1 MESIAVK
8 SMIGIWESIG
18 IGLGLGAAAG
28 FRVLVP
34 FLMLSIAARFGHLPL
49 ADNMAWLSTYPAL
62 ISLAIALL
70 IEVLAYSIPWLDT
83 ALDTIAL
90 PIAAI
95 AGTFLMAFAV
105 NQYDPLL
112 QWSLAIIA
120 GGGTAATT
128 RGLSSLTRIISTATS
143 GGLSN
148 FVVAIAELVGAIGLS
163 ILALTMPFLM
173 VGVVLVLLGG
183 LIWRLFQVRTMRSR
197 QAASTAE

>member
-1 MESIAVK
+1 MDIL
-8 SMIGIWESIG
+8 ESIG

-28 FRVLVP
+28 FRTLVP
-34 FLMLSIAARFGHLPL
+34 FLILSLAALYGHVPL
-49 ADNMAWLSTYPAL
+49 AENMQWLGTYPAL

-70 IEVLAYSIPWLDT
+70 IEILAYSIPWLDT

-90 PIAAI
+90 PIAAA
-95 AGTFLMAFAV
+95 AGTLLMALAV

-143 GGLSN
+143 GGLTN
-148 FVVAIAELVGAIGLS
+148 FVVAIAELVGAVSLS
-163 ILALTMPFLM
+163 ILALTTPFLV
-173 VGVVLVLLGG
+173 VGVVLVLIGI
-183 LIWRLFQVRTMRSR
+183 LIWLLLRVKAIR
-197 QAASTAE
+197 QQETSAE

>member
-1 MESIAVK
+1 
-8 SMIGIWESIG
+8 MIITIEERMDVLESIG

-28 FRVLVP
+28 FRTLVP
-34 FLMLSIAARFGHLPL
+34 FFILSLAARFGHLPL
-49 ADNMAWLSTYPAL
+49 ADNMQWIGTYPAL

-90 PIAAI
+90 PVAAV
-95 AGTFLMAFAV
+95 AGTLLMALAV

-143 GGLSN
+143 GGLTN
-148 FVVAIAELVGAIGLS
+148 FVVAIAELMGAIGLS
-163 ILALTMPFLM
+163 VLALTTPFL
-173 VGVVLVLLGG
+173 VIALVLVLFGA
-183 LIWRLFQVRTMRSR
+183 LIWLWLRVRNLSK
-197 QAASTAE
+197 QPSSIAE